1 MKSVRQLA
9 LELQE
14 AQRIGDEELTEQLEW
29 ELFRAQTDA
38 ESMREIEKYNEYKI
52 S

>member
-14 AQRIGDEELTEQLEW
+14 AQRIGDEVRAEELEW
-29 ELFRAQTDA
+29 ELFQAHTDA
-38 ESMREIEKYNEYKI
+38 ETMQTYQKYNEYKI

>member
-1 MKSVRQLA
+1 MKSIRLLA

-14 AQRIGDEELTEQLEW
+14 AQRIGDEVRAEELEW